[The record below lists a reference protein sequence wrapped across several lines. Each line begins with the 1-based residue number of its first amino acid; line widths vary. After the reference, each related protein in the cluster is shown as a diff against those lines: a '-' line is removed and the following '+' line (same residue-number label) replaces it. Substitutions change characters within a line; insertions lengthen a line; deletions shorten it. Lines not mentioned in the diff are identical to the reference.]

1 MFLYFLPIC
10 VSSDGRGKDLHNCHP
25 DHGAVAEVEDEQE
38 DHRVEDGQPVH
49 VVGAGGADLLAGH
62 VCVELARHLPAPGLP
77 LPHLVAEPHD
87 GEGEGAAQGGDQEHD
102 TPWALA
108 GDEHGEGVGGKER
121 QPAEDVGREVVVVSH
136 LGEDLRREDHDD
148 VDSKTMGF

>member
-62 VCVELARHLPAPGLP
+62 VGVELARHLPAPGLP
-77 LPHLVAEPHD
+77 IGRCLWCRIGRRRLCRAWAFWKSNASLIVCWELQQLV
-87 GEGEGAAQGGDQEHD
+87 
-102 TPWALA
+102 
-108 GDEHGEGVGGKER
+108 
-121 QPAEDVGREVVVVSH
+121 S
-136 LGEDLRREDHDD
+136 
-148 VDSKTMGF
+148 